1 MVAPC
6 GRARARVQDPEAEH
20 QGGVDRRA
28 PGRSCPALHP
38 VCRPARRG
46 GLGAGAHPA
55 TGHEQ
60 AAAGCLGSP
69 GQPSAPVQRQGAEA
83 ATGHQRPL
91 AAGGRHRA
99 GHERRFEPGRCGA
112 RGAHSAA
119 CPGSVAAHL
128 DPAGPAGQTACA
140 GIHSAAASGRARRAA
155 THPGRHSRAALAQP
169 GRGAQWQC
177 RVDPLARSALGPA
190 GLAGWSAAGP
200 AGDPGGG
207 AAAVAPWQGGGHS
220 APGRQGLSLLATGSG
235 RREGR
240 GPVAAQPAAHRSAG
254 QRMEAGR

>member
-1 MVAPC
+1 MAAPC

-55 TGHEQ
+55 TGDEQ
-60 AAAGCLGSP
+60 AAAGGLGTARRSP
-69 GQPSAPVQRQGAEA
+69 PPVQRQGAEA

-99 GHERRFEPGRCGA
+99 GHERRPEPGRRGA
-112 RGAHSAA
+112 RGAHSAPG
-119 CPGSVAAHL
+119 PGSVAAHP
-128 DPAGPAGQTACA
+128 DPAGAAGQTACA

-177 RVDPLARSALGPA
+177 RADPLARSAFGPA
-190 GLAGWSAAGP
+190 GLAGWSAGGP

-207 AAAVAPWQGGGHS
+207 VAAVAARQGGGHS
-220 APGRQGLSLLATGSG
+220 APGGQRLSLLATGSG

-240 GPVAAQPAAHRSAG
+240 GPVAAQPVAHRPAG
-254 QRMEAGR
+254 QRMEAGW